1 MTHQIFQIRD
11 KRTQRRFF
19 IDNVIVR
26 GYGWIIKAPGIAIYN
41 ALCLHADLED
51 QNCWPSQQLVA
62 DEIGVSLTT
71 VKHYLRLL
79 RELGLVGWQ
88 HRDEE
93 GLGQTSNIYY
103 LLDPPDPP
111 AVTEFIYPDYMNM
124 GPAANPHMGKE
135 GRQDVPTPQATV
147 AYPPGKTCLQTIPI
161 EQSPLNMAPGGAG
174 ADAPA
179 APAAHLVRQE
189 ERYMGILVV
198 IHYPEDLTFYC
209 PVCDEQQ
216 AWPSKRTDFACV
228 KCKEPLAGFELGNFP
243 TGQPDWKPSKKPV
256 AERDKRVLGNL
267 FKDCPPALADY
278 PYRARDRPELIRV
291 HAAERQMFWE
301 AVLFQAQKYVANEC
315 PYHQIVHNGMVALQ
329 RKLPLLQSKERN
341 EEAQGNTGPVAP
353 APAALTGA
361 FERAKARAR
370 TQGQPP

>member
-209 PVCDEQQ
+209 PACDEQQ
-216 AWPSKRTDFACV
+216 AWPSKRTNFACG
-228 KCKEPLAGFELGNFP
+228 KCKEPLVGFELGNFP
-243 TGQPDWKPSKKPV
+243 TGQPDWRPSKRPI

-267 FKDCPPALADY
+267 FRDCPAPLSTY
-278 PYRARDRPELIRV
+278 PYFARDKVALKRV
-291 HAAERQMFWE
+291 HSIARALLWE
-301 AVLFQAQKYVANEC
+301 EIRFQAGKNLTNQC
-315 PYHQIVHNGMVALQ
+315 PRHQVVHNGMVATQ
-329 RKLPLLQSKERN
+329 NKLPMATRPKEENESQAERN
-341 EEAQGNTGPVAP
+341 AREATPVSEE
-353 APAALTGA
+353 
-361 FERAKARAR
+361 
-370 TQGQPP
+370 